1 MALTRKAAQ
10 PGSWQP
16 QAEHFA
22 VAHTAR
28 TAMPPAEQA
37 RRRPLLKRVTCQF
50 RSLSVKFEHRP
61 GTSKIELGHE
71 IKQTRAKLAK
81 LEKQAPRT
89 PTAARVLYAH
99 VKTRAAQVAAANKRI
114 TELGDEVGSARE
126 ELVRLE
132 NENSSLRTSLGLIF
146 SENERLSHSLRESD
160 AAVDKARSQFE
171 QKQTALTV
179 AEAECNKLASAVD
192 EQNKKRATEATTPNT
207 RPEAM
212 SSDVI
217 AEAEAWLSL
226 LARTERKNAAKRK
239 VADAT
244 VARNAADKKLELVYN
259 SLQVKKREFQVLEQS
274 YSKLVEGMRTLLKIF
289 KMREAALARAEDS
302 IEFLAERVAQLEVEA
317 NLAKSQQTIEKLNPQ
332 RQCELMERSVAD
344 VTRDRPRMN
353 WAELLQE
360 LDNYVRDNSRHS
372 ERIRVRASETLLA
385 DTIAF

>member
-1 MALTRKAAQ
+1 
-10 PGSWQP
+10 
-16 QAEHFA
+16 
-22 VAHTAR
+22 
-28 TAMPPAEQA
+28 MPAAEQA

-50 RSLSVKFEHRP
+50 RSLSAKFEHKP
-61 GTSKIELGHE
+61 GIGHE
-71 IKQTRAKLAK
+71 IEQTHAKLAK
-81 LEKQAPRT
+81 LEKQAPRA
-89 PTAARVLYAH
+89 PTAAGVLYDH

-132 NENSSLRTSLGLIF
+132 NENSSLRTSLGLII
-146 SENERLSHSLRESD
+146 SENARLSLSIKESD
-160 AAVDKARSQFE
+160 AAVDKARAQLE

-192 EQNKKRATEATTPNT
+192 EQNEKRATGTTMTNT
-207 RPEAM
+207 RLEPT
-212 SSDVI
+212 SSRAV
-217 AEAEAWLSL
+217 AEAEVWLSL

-244 VARNAADKKLELVYN
+244 DARNAADKKLELVQN
-259 SLQVKKREFQVLEQS
+259 SLQVKNPQFQDLERS
-274 YSKLVEGMRTLLKIF
+274 YWKLIQGMHTLLKFF
-289 KMREAALARAEDS
+289 KTREAALARAEDR
-302 IEFLAERVAQLEVEA
+302 IEFLVERVAQLEVEA
-317 NLAKSQQTIEKLNPQ
+317 NLAKNQQTIEKLNPQ
-332 RQCELMERSVAD
+332 RQCELMERTVAY

-372 ERIRVRASETLLA
+372 ERIRVRVSETLLA